1 MATTRPAK
9 AAWSLLAMLF
19 DEVVAA
25 GAVAAV
31 SCSSEDD
38 VVPVDPLPPVIV
50 PFVVPSVSWKTPPGT
65 CEGLANDELILRDV
79 DGTNVDEA
87 SLVEDTDVSMLLVD
101 EVEVEL

>member
-9 AAWSLLAMLF
+9 AAWSLLAMLL

-25 GAVAAV
+25 GAAAVV

-38 VVPVDPLPPVIV
+38 VELVDPLPLVIV

-65 CEGLANDELILRDV
+65 CEALANDELALRDV
-79 DGTNVDEA
+79 GGTYVLDA
-87 SLVEDTDVSMLLVD
+87 SLVVDTVVSVLLVD
-101 EVEVEL
+101 DVEVEL